1 MRVKF
6 LMLAGAG
13 IAVIAASAPF
23 VSDALH
29 PHVRVTSAGTGPAV
43 QAVYATGTVEAV
55 NWARVAPLILGRIV
69 ALEVAEGQ
77 RVSRGDVLARLDDQE
92 LRARVDEIEARL
104 MLLEA
109 QARRV
114 RALLTT
120 GSATQQAFDQ
130 VESELRQTTASHIAT
145 RKRLAEMTIT
155 SPLDGIVLRRD
166 GEIGET
172 AREGQVLFWVG
183 QTEPLWVTTDVDD
196 EDIPRV
202 AVGQR
207 ALVKSDAFPGR
218 VFEGRIRE
226 ITPKGDA
233 VQRTYRLRVNIAS
246 PTELRIGMVVE
257 VNIVV
262 RETKDA
268 ILVPSA
274 AIRAKRVFVLDGDR
288 VTARAVK
295 TGVVGKRMTEI
306 LEGLAPGERV
316 VVDPAARLREGVRVR
331 FREES
336 LDAAAVGHR

>member
-13 IAVIAASAPF
+13 IAVVAASALF
-23 VSDALH
+23 VSDAFH
-29 PHVRVTSAGTGPAV
+29 PRVRVASAGTGPAV

-55 NWARVAPLILGRIV
+55 SWARVAPLVLGRIV
-69 ALEVAEGQ
+69 AIEVAEGQ
-77 RVSRGDVLARLDDQE
+77 RISRGDVLARLDDQE
-92 LRARVDEIEARL
+92 LRARVDEIEARV
-104 MLLEA
+104 MLLET

-120 GSATQQAFDQ
+120 GAATQQASDQ
-130 VESELRQTTASHIAT
+130 VESELRQTTAGLIAT

-183 QTEPLWVTTDVDD
+183 QTEPLWITTDVDE

-202 AVGQR
+202 TAGQR
-207 ALVKSDAFPGR
+207 VLVKSDAFPDS
-218 VFEGRIRE
+218 VFEGRVGD
-226 ITPKGDA
+226 ITPKGDSA
-233 VQRTYRLRVNIAS
+233 QRTYRMRVSIAS

-274 AIRAKRVFVLDGDR
+274 AIRAKRVFVLDGNR
-288 VTARAVK
+288 ITARTVK
-295 TGVVGKRMTEI
+295 TGAVGKRMTEI
-306 LEGLAPGERV
+306 LGGLAPGERV
-316 VVDPAARLREGVRVR
+316 VVDPPAHLRDGMRVR
-331 FREES
+331 FREEP
-336 LDAAAVGHR
+336 LDAAAVGHL